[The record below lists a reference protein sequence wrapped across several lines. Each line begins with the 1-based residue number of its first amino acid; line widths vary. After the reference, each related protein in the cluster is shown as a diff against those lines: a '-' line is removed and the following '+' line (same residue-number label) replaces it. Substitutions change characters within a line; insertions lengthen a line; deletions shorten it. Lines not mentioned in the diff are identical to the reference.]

1 MKKIISLILSV
12 SIITNTLSWAY
23 YVTLINMVLTPRVYA
38 ANEIYESLENT
49 FDLSNPAANRTA
61 TVTTDN
67 ILEKYKSSEGGSYTE
82 KLNSYDNTGS
92 SSVDMSKYSG
102 KQFSNEDVLNFAKT
116 DGADIAGTVSLPKMS
131 GNNITINGTEN
142 GGKLLSRNEDGSISI
157 TPNPNAGGGI
167 TGTNTAEMYSSEQNN
182 ADVQFNAEDSY
193 GDEKGFIEDIKNRK
207 SQLFTANS
215 YDGQAYRSLVA
226 ATKSNPVPN
235 ISPNDPMF
243 TSGRSEIANAAAGTG
258 QWLQN
263 CTTQTTTST
272 FDKHTPDYKEYYC
285 NAPKKDN
292 YSSCTITRDFSV
304 PVYISGGNGDLSA
317 CGDNCIRVWFGKR
330 GNDYWSEGVYDN
342 SMTLH
347 FHQDAILKSA
357 SIVSAEWDDHMQVSL
372 DGKQIFAHIDGEY
385 REPGYGPPKNG
396 MERNKSNKLS
406 DSIDITSLVSDSV
419 YNESDHEVDM
429 SSTVWVGGNGEG
441 YFEVEL
447 IFENMKLEDKHIQ
460 EPAGCYDVVKKADSF
475 CRFERFA
482 DMDVGTKRLPQ
493 SILQY
498 ASPLYDGDQGN
509 LTWKT
514 NLEGY
519 FCDPLGKEKLCQ
531 YDASGNMLKDEN
543 GNDAC
548 YNYDQI
554 KNMPDACS
562 KYSTNSACTLTTQ
575 TCAEGWFDAGTS
587 QCYMYEQKWTCDEG
601 TTRTVTVSNESNTC
615 IGMIPCSGGTC
626 NTGANE
632 QNNDFGKVVA
642 YTSMVQ
648 NMQGDAMCSDPN
660 DSNSCIVFSGEKQ
673 WCGRSV
679 GFVNGLAKTD
689 CCEAPEG
696 TAGKLEAIILA
707 GTMLRN
713 TNWDKISAKLTTW
726 TGGESGT
733 WASMTNSVGQWTS
746 GVSSSVGQMWQ
757 RVTEPLTSVYES
769 VTGNV
774 SRLIGSSTIEGGG
787 SAAATELTKDGL
799 QAGGLAAIKQQLM
812 NKAYDMLP
820 DAIRDF
826 VFKNAAETG
835 GQAVFSSAV
844 TNFMLALNVI
854 GWIYTAYQITK
865 MLLEMLLACDQKEME
880 ASIHKNQGACFV
892 IDTERCVKYLNVG
905 FTKKCIKKATDMC
918 CYNSLLSRVIMQQ
931 AYPQLSI
938 NPIESGCVGLT
949 ISQVQQLDWDKI
961 DMSEYI
967 ESAVVAGEVP
977 DEYAAFTES
986 SVANMGPYKNN
997 EAQLPSE
1004 RAIESMG
1011 GSVNM
1016 TKARE
1021 ENVQALKAENV
1032 DCSYL
1037 PRPAICE
1044 VGSVYTDPITGAV
1057 IN

>member
-61 TVTTDN
+61 TVTTDD
-67 ILEKYKSSEGGSYTE
+67 ILEKYNNSQNGSYTE

-157 TPNPNAGGGI
+157 SPNPNAGGRI
-167 TGTNTAEMYSSEQNN
+167 TGTNTGEMYSSEQKN
-182 ADVQFNAEDSY
+182 ADVQFNADDSY
-193 GDEKGFIEDIKNRK
+193 GDEKGFVEDIKNRK

-215 YDGQAYRSLVA
+215 YDGQAYRSLVS
-226 ATKSNPVPN
+226 ATKSNPIPN

-263 CTTQTTTST
+263 CSTQTTTST
-272 FDKHTPDYKEYYC
+272 IDKHTPDYKEYYC

-292 YSSCTITRDFSV
+292 YSSCTITREFSV
-304 PVYISGGNGDLSA
+304 PVYISGGNGDLSV
-317 CGDNCIRVWFGKR
+317 CGDNCIRVWFGR
-330 GNDYWSEGVYDN
+330 HGDDYFDEGVHEN
-342 SMTLH
+342 SMSLH
-347 FHQDAILKSA
+347 FHQDAVIKSA
-357 SIVSAEWDDHMQVSL
+357 KIVSAEWDDHMQVKI
-372 DGKQIFAHIDGEY
+372 DNTQIFAHIDGEY
-385 REPGYGPPKNG
+385 RDPGYGSPRNG
-396 MERNKSNKLS
+396 LERKTSNKLQEP
-406 DSIDITSLVSDSV
+406 IDVTEQVKKSV
-419 YNESDHEVDM
+419 YDESDNEVEM
-429 SSTVWVGGNGEG
+429 SSTVWVGGKGEG

-447 IFENMKLEDKHIQ
+447 IFENIKLEDKHIQ
-460 EPAGCYDVVKKADSF
+460 EPAGCYEAVKKTDSF
-475 CRFERFA
+475 CRFDRFN
-482 DMDVGTKRLPQ
+482 DLDVGTKRLPQ

-498 ASPLYDGDQGN
+498 ASPLYDGDTN
-509 LTWKT
+509 NITWKT

-531 YDASGNMLKDEN
+531 YDASGNILKDAD

-548 YNYDQI
+548 YNYDDI
-554 KNMPDACS
+554 KTMPDACS
-562 KYSTNSACTLTTQ
+562 KYSTNSSCSMSKQ
-575 TCAEGWFDAGTS
+575 SCAEGWFDEGTN

-601 TTRTVTVSNESNTC
+601 ATRTVTITNESNTC

-632 QNNDFGKVVA
+632 ENKDFGKVVA
-642 YTSMVQ
+642 YTSMIQ

-660 DSNSCIVFSGEKQ
+660 DSNSCIVFSGDKQ

-696 TAGKLEAIILA
+696 AAGKLEAIILA

-713 TNWDKISAKLTTW
+713 TNWSKISAKLTTW

-774 SRLIGSSTIEGGG
+774 SKLIGSTTVEGGG

-799 QAGGLAAIKQQLM
+799 QTGGLAAIKQQLM

-826 VFKNAAETG
+826 VFDKTASAA

-892 IDTERCVKYLNVG
+892 IDTDRCVKYLNVG

-931 AYPQLSI
+931 AYPQLGI

-961 DMSEYI
+961 DMTEYI

-977 DEYAAFTES
+977 DEYATFTES
-986 SVANMGPYKNN
+986 SVANMGPYKNDN
-997 EAQLPSE
+997 AQLPSE
-1004 RAIESMG
+1004 RALESMG
-1011 GSVNM
+1011 GDVNM

-1021 ENVQALKAENV
+1021 ENTQALKAENV

-1044 VGSVYTDPITGAV
+1044 VGSVYTDPITGA
-1057 IN
+1057 IIK

>member
-61 TVTTDN
+61 TVTTDD
-67 ILEKYKSSEGGSYTE
+67 ILEKYNNSQNGSYTE

-157 TPNPNAGGGI
+157 SPNPNAGGRI
-167 TGTNTAEMYSSEQNN
+167 TGTNTGEMYSSEQKN
-182 ADVQFNAEDSY
+182 ADVQFNADDSY
-193 GDEKGFIEDIKNRK
+193 GDEKGFVEDIKNRK

-215 YDGQAYRSLVA
+215 YDGQAYRSLVS
-226 ATKSNPVPN
+226 ATKSNPIPN

-263 CTTQTTTST
+263 CSTQTTTST
-272 FDKHTPDYKEYYC
+272 IDKHTPDYKEYYC

-292 YSSCTITRDFSV
+292 YSSCTITREFSV
-304 PVYISGGNGDLSA
+304 PVYISGGNGDLSV
-317 CGDNCIRVWFGKR
+317 CGDNCIRVWFGR
-330 GNDYWSEGVYDN
+330 HGDDYFDEGVHEN
-342 SMTLH
+342 SMSLH
-347 FHQDAILKSA
+347 FHQDAVIKSA
-357 SIVSAEWDDHMQVSL
+357 KIVSAEWDDHMQVKI
-372 DGKQIFAHIDGEY
+372 DNTQIFAHIDGEY
-385 REPGYGPPKNG
+385 RDPGYGSPRNG
-396 MERNKSNKLS
+396 LERKTSNKLQEP
-406 DSIDITSLVSDSV
+406 IDVTEQVKKSV
-419 YNESDHEVDM
+419 YDESDNEVEM
-429 SSTVWVGGNGEG
+429 SSTVWVGGKGEG

-447 IFENMKLEDKHIQ
+447 IFENIKLEDKHIQ
-460 EPAGCYDVVKKADSF
+460 EPAGCYEAVKKTDSF
-475 CRFERFA
+475 CRFDRFN
-482 DMDVGTKRLPQ
+482 DLDVGTKRLPQ

-498 ASPLYDGDQGN
+498 ASPLYDGDTN
-509 LTWKT
+509 NITWKT

-531 YDASGNMLKDEN
+531 YDASGNILKDAD

-548 YNYDQI
+548 YNYDDI
-554 KNMPDACS
+554 KTMPDACS
-562 KYSTNSACTLTTQ
+562 KYSTNSSCSMSKQ
-575 TCAEGWFDAGTS
+575 SCAEGWFDEGTN

-601 TTRTVTVSNESNTC
+601 ATRTVTITNESNTC

-632 QNNDFGKVVA
+632 ENKDFGKVVA
-642 YTSMVQ
+642 YTSMIQ

-696 TAGKLEAIILA
+696 AAGKLEAIILA

-713 TNWDKISAKLTTW
+713 TNWSKISAKLTTW

-774 SRLIGSSTIEGGG
+774 SKLIGSTTVEGGG

-799 QAGGLAAIKQQLM
+799 QTGGLAAIKQQLM

-826 VFKNAAETG
+826 VFDKTASAA

-892 IDTERCVKYLNVG
+892 IDTDRCVKYLNVG

-931 AYPQLSI
+931 AYPQLGI

-961 DMSEYI
+961 DMTEYI

-977 DEYAAFTES
+977 DEYATFTES
-986 SVANMGPYKNN
+986 SVANMGPYKNDN
-997 EAQLPSE
+997 AQLPSE
-1004 RAIESMG
+1004 RALESMG
-1011 GSVNM
+1011 GDVNM

-1021 ENVQALKAENV
+1021 ENTQALKAENV

-1044 VGSVYTDPITGAV
+1044 VGSVYTDPITGA
-1057 IN
+1057 IIK

>member
-38 ANEIYESLENT
+38 ANEIYEGLENT

-61 TVTTDN
+61 TVTTDD

-157 TPNPNAGGGI
+157 TPNPNAGGKI

-182 ADVQFNAEDSY
+182 ADVQFNADDSY
-193 GDEKGFIEDIKNRK
+193 GDEKGFVEDIKNRK

-226 ATKSNPVPN
+226 ATKSNPIPN

-263 CTTQTTTST
+263 CSTQTTTST
-272 FDKHTPDYKEYYC
+272 IDKHTPDYKEYYC

-304 PVYISGGNGDLSA
+304 PVYISGGNGDLSV
-317 CGDNCIRVWFGKR
+317 CGDNCIRVWFGR
-330 GNDYWSEGVYDN
+330 HGDDYFDEGVHEN
-342 SMTLH
+342 SMSLH
-347 FHQDAILKSA
+347 FHQDAVIKSA
-357 SIVSAEWDDHMQVSL
+357 RIVAAEWDDHMLVKLDNTQV
-372 DGKQIFAHIDGEY
+372 FAHIDGDY
-385 REPGYGPPKNG
+385 RDPGYGPP
-396 MERNKSNKLS
+396 RNALDRKTSNKLPGP
-406 DSIDITSLVSDSV
+406 IDITEQVKKSV
-419 YNESDHEVDM
+419 YDESDNEVEM
-429 SSTVWVGGNGEG
+429 SSTVWVGGKGEG

-447 IFENMKLEDKHIQ
+447 TFENIKLEDRHIQ
-460 EPAGCYDVVKKADSF
+460 EPAGCYDAVQKPESF
-475 CRFERFA
+475 CRFDKFS
-482 DMDVGTKRLPQ
+482 DVDVGTKRLPQ

-498 ASPLYDGDQGN
+498 ASPLYEGDAN
-509 LTWKT
+509 NITWKT

-519 FCDPLGKEKLCQ
+519 FCDPLGKQNLCQ
-531 YDASGNMLKDEN
+531 YDASGNILKDSD
-543 GNDAC
+543 GKDAC
-548 YNYDQI
+548 YNYDDI
-554 KNMPDACS
+554 KSMPDACS
-562 KYSTNSACTLTTQ
+562 KYSTNTSCTMTKQ
-575 TCAEGWFDAGTS
+575 TCAEGWFDAGTN

-601 TTRTVTVSNESNTC
+601 TTRTVTITNESNTC
-615 IGMIPCSGGTC
+615 IGMIPCAGGTC

-632 QNNDFGKVVA
+632 ENKDFGKVVA

-696 TAGKLEAIILA
+696 AAGKLEAIILA

-713 TNWDKISAKLTTW
+713 TNWSKISAKLTTW

-774 SRLIGSSTIEGGG
+774 SRLIGSTTVEGGG

-799 QAGGLAAIKQQLM
+799 QTGGLAAIKQQLM

-826 VFKNAAETG
+826 VFDKTASAA

-892 IDTERCVKYLNVG
+892 IDTDRCVKYLNVG

-931 AYPQLSI
+931 AYPQLGI

-961 DMSEYI
+961 DMTEYI

-977 DEYAAFTES
+977 DEYATFTES
-986 SVANMGPYKNN
+986 SVANMGPYKNDN
-997 EAQLPSE
+997 AQLPSE
-1004 RAIESMG
+1004 RALESMG
-1011 GSVNM
+1011 GDVNM

-1021 ENVQALKAENV
+1021 ENTQALKAENV

-1044 VGSVYTDPITGAV
+1044 VGSVYTDPITGA
-1057 IN
+1057 IIK

>member
-61 TVTTDN
+61 TVTTDD

-142 GGKLLSRNEDGSISI
+142 GGKLLSRSEDGSISI
-157 TPNPNAGGGI
+157 SNNPNPGGAI

-182 ADVQFNAEDSY
+182 AEVQFNSEDSY
-193 GDEKGFIEDIKNRK
+193 GDEKGFINDIKTRK

-226 ATKSNPVPN
+226 ATKSNPAPN

-263 CTTQTTTST
+263 CSTQTTTST
-272 FDKHTPDYKEYYC
+272 IDKHTPDYKEYYC

-292 YSSCTITRDFSV
+292 YSSCTITREFSV
-304 PVYISGGNGDLSA
+304 PVYISGGNGDLSV
-317 CGDNCIRVWFGKR
+317 CGDNCIRVWFGR
-330 GNDYWSEGVYDN
+330 HGDDYFDEGVHEN
-342 SMTLH
+342 SMSLH
-347 FHQDAILKSA
+347 FHQDAVIKSA
-357 SIVSAEWDDHMQVSL
+357 KIVSAEWDDHMQVKI
-372 DGKQIFAHIDGEY
+372 DNTQIFAHIDGEY
-385 REPGYGPPKNG
+385 RDPGYGSPRNG
-396 MERNKSNKLS
+396 LERKTSNKLQEP
-406 DSIDITSLVSDSV
+406 IDVTEQVKKSV
-419 YNESDHEVDM
+419 YDESDNEVEM
-429 SSTVWVGGNGEG
+429 SSTVWVGGKGEG

-447 IFENMKLEDKHIQ
+447 IFENIKLEDKHIQ
-460 EPAGCYDVVKKADSF
+460 EPAGCYEAVKKTDSF
-475 CRFERFA
+475 CRFDRFN
-482 DMDVGTKRLPQ
+482 DLDVGTKRLPQ

-498 ASPLYDGDQGN
+498 ASPLYAGDTN
-509 LTWKT
+509 NITWRT

-531 YDASGNMLKDEN
+531 YDASGNILKDAD

-548 YNYDQI
+548 YNYDDI
-554 KNMPDACS
+554 KTMPDACS
-562 KYSTNSACTLTTQ
+562 KYSTNSSCSMSKQ
-575 TCAEGWFDAGTS
+575 SCAEGWFDEGTN

-601 TTRTVTVSNESNTC
+601 TTRTVTITNESNTC

-632 QNNDFGKVVA
+632 ENKDFGKVVA

-713 TNWDKISAKLTTW
+713 TNWSKISAKLTTW
-726 TGGESGT
+726 TGGQSGT
-733 WASMTNSVGQWTS
+733 WASMTNAVGQWTS

-757 RVTEPLTSVYES
+757 RVTEPLTSAYES
-769 VTGNV
+769 IAGNV
-774 SRLIGSSTIEGGG
+774 SRLIGSSTVEGGG
-787 SAAATELTKDGL
+787 SAVTTELTKNGL
-799 QAGGLAAIKQQLM
+799 QTGGLAAIKQQLM

-826 VFKNAAETG
+826 VFDQTRSAA

-892 IDTERCVKYLNVG
+892 IDTDRCVKYLNVG

-931 AYPQLSI
+931 AYPQLGI

-961 DMSEYI
+961 DMTEYI

-977 DEYAAFTES
+977 DEYATFTES
-986 SVANMGPYKNN
+986 SVANMGPYKNDN
-997 EAQLPSE
+997 AQLPSE
-1004 RAIESMG
+1004 RALESMG
-1011 GSVNM
+1011 GDVNM

-1021 ENVQALKAENV
+1021 ENTQALKAENV

-1037 PRPAICE
+1037 PRPAICD
-1044 VGSVYTDPITGAV
+1044 VGSVYTDPITGA
-1057 IN
+1057 IIK

>member
-1 MKKIISLILSV
+1 MRKPGL
-12 SIITNTLSWAY
+12 
-23 YVTLINMVLTPRVYA
+23 
-38 ANEIYESLENT
+38 
-49 FDLSNPAANRTA
+49 NRHSQKHGRLA
-61 TVTTDN
+61 DR
-67 ILEKYKSSEGGSYTE
+67 GS
-82 KLNSYDNTGS
+82 
-92 SSVDMSKYSG
+92 
-102 KQFSNEDVLNFAKT
+102 
-116 DGADIAGTVSLPKMS
+116 
-131 GNNITINGTEN
+131 EN
-142 GGKLLSRNEDGSISI
+142 GGKLLSRNQDGSISI
-157 TPNPNAGGGI
+157 SNNPNPGGAI
-167 TGTNTAEMYSSEQNN
+167 TSTNTAEMYSSEQNN
-182 ADVQFNAEDSY
+182 ADVQFNAGDSY
-193 GDEKGFIEDIKNRK
+193 GDEKGFINDIKTRK

-226 ATKSNPVPN
+226 ATKSNPAPN

-243 TSGRSEIANAAAGTG
+243 TSGRNEIANAAAGTG

-263 CTTQTTTST
+263 CSTQTTTT
-272 FDKHTPDYKEYYC
+272 TKEKHIPDYKEYYC

-292 YSSCTITRDFSV
+292 YGSCTITRDFSV
-304 PVYISGGNGDLSA
+304 PVYISGGNGDLSV

-330 GNDYWSEGVYDN
+330 GNDYWSTGVYDN

-357 SIVSAEWDDHMQVSL
+357 SIVNAEWDDHMQVNL

-385 REPGYGPPKNG
+385 REPGYGPPRNG
-396 MERNKSNKLS
+396 MERNKSNKLKEP
-406 DSIDITSLVSDSV
+406 IDITSQVANSV
-419 YNESDHEVDM
+419 YKETDHEVEM
-429 SSTVWVGGNGEG
+429 SSTVWVGGGGEG

-447 IFENMKLEDKHIQ
+447 IFDNIKLEDKHIQ
-460 EPAGCYDVVKKADSF
+460 DPPGCYDVVKQAGSF
-475 CRFERFA
+475 CRFDRYS
-482 DMDVGTKRLPQ
+482 DLDVGTKRLPQ

-498 ASPLYDGDQGN
+498 ASPLYDGDKGV

-531 YDASGNMLKDEN
+531 YDASGNILKDEN
-543 GNDAC
+543 GNEAC

-562 KYSTNSACTLTTQ
+562 KYSTNSACTMSSQ
-575 TCAEGWFDAGTS
+575 TCAEGWFDSATN

-601 TTRTVTVSNESNTC
+601 ITKTVTVTNEANTC
-615 IGMIPCSGGTC
+615 VGMIPCSGGTC

-632 QNNDFGKVVA
+632 QNSDFGKVAA
-642 YTSMVQ
+642 YSSMVQ

-660 DSNSCIVFSGEKQ
+660 DPNSCIVFSGEKQ

-689 CCEAPEG
+689 CCEAPQG
-696 TAGKLEAIILA
+696 AAGKLEAIILA

-713 TNWDKISAKLTTW
+713 TNWEKISAKLTTW

-757 RVTEPLTSVYES
+757 RVTEPLTSAYES
-769 VTGNV
+769 IAGNV
-774 SRLIGSSTIEGGG
+774 SRLIGSSTVEGGG
-787 SAAATELTKDGL
+787 SAVTTELTKDGL
-799 QAGGLAAIKQQLM
+799 QTGGLAAIKQQLM

-826 VFKNAAETG
+826 VFDKTATTQL

-844 TNFMLALNVI
+844 QNFMLALNIV

-892 IDTERCVKYLNVG
+892 IDTDRCVKYLNVG

-918 CYNSLLSRVIMQQ
+918 CYNSLLSRVIMHQ
-931 AYPQLSI
+931 AYPQ
-938 NPIESGCVGLT
+938 
-949 ISQVQQLDWDKI
+949 
-961 DMSEYI
+961 
-967 ESAVVAGEVP
+967 
-977 DEYAAFTES
+977 
-986 SVANMGPYKNN
+986 
-997 EAQLPSE
+997 
-1004 RAIESMG
+1004 
-1011 GSVNM
+1011 
-1016 TKARE
+1016 
-1021 ENVQALKAENV
+1021 
-1032 DCSYL
+1032 
-1037 PRPAICE
+1037 
-1044 VGSVYTDPITGAV
+1044 
-1057 IN
+1057 

>member
-61 TVTTDN
+61 TVTTDD
-67 ILEKYKSSEGGSYTE
+67 ILEKYNNSQNGSYTE

-157 TPNPNAGGGI
+157 SPNPNAGGRI
-167 TGTNTAEMYSSEQNN
+167 TGTNTGEMYSSEQKN
-182 ADVQFNAEDSY
+182 ADVQFNADDSY
-193 GDEKGFIEDIKNRK
+193 GDEKGFVEDIKNRK

-215 YDGQAYRSLVA
+215 YDGQAYRSLVS
-226 ATKSNPVPN
+226 ATKSNPIPN

-263 CTTQTTTST
+263 CSTQTTTST
-272 FDKHTPDYKEYYC
+272 IDKHTPDYKEYYC

-292 YSSCTITRDFSV
+292 YSSCTITREFSV
-304 PVYISGGNGDLSA
+304 PVYISGGNGDLSV
-317 CGDNCIRVWFGKR
+317 CGDNCIRVWFGR
-330 GNDYWSEGVYDN
+330 HGDDYFDEGVHEN
-342 SMTLH
+342 SMSLH
-347 FHQDAILKSA
+347 FHQDAVIKSA
-357 SIVSAEWDDHMQVSL
+357 KIVSAEWDDHMQVKI
-372 DGKQIFAHIDGEY
+372 DNTQIFAHIDGEY
-385 REPGYGPPKNG
+385 RDPGYGSPRNG
-396 MERNKSNKLS
+396 LERKTSNKLQEP
-406 DSIDITSLVSDSV
+406 IDVTEQVKKSV
-419 YNESDHEVDM
+419 YDESDNEVEM
-429 SSTVWVGGNGEG
+429 SSTVWVGGKGEG

-447 IFENMKLEDKHIQ
+447 IFENIKLEDKHIQ
-460 EPAGCYDVVKKADSF
+460 EPAGCYEAVKKTDSF
-475 CRFERFA
+475 CRFDRFN
-482 DMDVGTKRLPQ
+482 DLDVGTKRLPQ

-498 ASPLYDGDQGN
+498 ASPLYDGDTN
-509 LTWKT
+509 NITWKT

-531 YDASGNMLKDEN
+531 YDASGNILKDAD

-548 YNYDQI
+548 YNYDDI
-554 KNMPDACS
+554 KTMPDACS
-562 KYSTNSACTLTTQ
+562 KYSTNSSCSMSKQ
-575 TCAEGWFDAGTS
+575 SCAEGWFDEGTN

-601 TTRTVTVSNESNTC
+601 ATRTVTITNESNTC

-632 QNNDFGKVVA
+632 ENKDFGKVVA
-642 YTSMVQ
+642 YTSMIQ

-696 TAGKLEAIILA
+696 AAGKLEAIILA

-713 TNWDKISAKLTTW
+713 TNWSKISAKLTTW

-774 SRLIGSSTIEGGG
+774 SKLIGSTTVEGGG
-787 SAAATELTKDGL
+787 SAAATEITKDGL
-799 QAGGLAAIKQQLM
+799 QTGGLAAIKQQLM

-826 VFKNAAETG
+826 VFDKTASAA

-892 IDTERCVKYLNVG
+892 IDTDRCVKYLNVG

-931 AYPQLSI
+931 AYPQLGI

-961 DMSEYI
+961 DMTEYI

-977 DEYAAFTES
+977 DEYATFTES
-986 SVANMGPYKNN
+986 SVANMGPYKNDN
-997 EAQLPSE
+997 AQLPSE
-1004 RAIESMG
+1004 RALESMG
-1011 GSVNM
+1011 GDVNM

-1021 ENVQALKAENV
+1021 ENTQALKAENV

-1044 VGSVYTDPITGAV
+1044 VGSVYTDPITGA
-1057 IN
+1057 IIK

>member
-61 TVTTDN
+61 TVTTDD
-67 ILEKYKSSEGGSYTE
+67 ILEKYNNSQNGSYTE

-157 TPNPNAGGGI
+157 SPNPNAGGRI
-167 TGTNTAEMYSSEQNN
+167 TGTNTGEMYSSEQKN
-182 ADVQFNAEDSY
+182 ADVQFNADDSY
-193 GDEKGFIEDIKNRK
+193 GDEKGFVEDIKNRK

-215 YDGQAYRSLVA
+215 YDGQAYRSLVS
-226 ATKSNPVPN
+226 ATKSNPIPN

-263 CTTQTTTST
+263 CSTQTTTST
-272 FDKHTPDYKEYYC
+272 IDKHTPDYKEYYC

-292 YSSCTITRDFSV
+292 YSSCTITREFSV
-304 PVYISGGNGDLSA
+304 PVYISGGNGDLSV
-317 CGDNCIRVWFGKR
+317 CGDNCIRVWFGR
-330 GNDYWSEGVYDN
+330 HGDDYFDEGVHEN
-342 SMTLH
+342 SMSLH
-347 FHQDAILKSA
+347 FHQDAVIKSA
-357 SIVSAEWDDHMQVSL
+357 KIVSAEWDDHMQVKI
-372 DGKQIFAHIDGEY
+372 DNTQIFAHIDGEY
-385 REPGYGPPKNG
+385 RDPGYGSPRNG
-396 MERNKSNKLS
+396 LERKTSNKLQEP
-406 DSIDITSLVSDSV
+406 IDVTEQVKKSV
-419 YNESDHEVDM
+419 YDESDNEVEM
-429 SSTVWVGGNGEG
+429 SSTVWVGGKGEG

-447 IFENMKLEDKHIQ
+447 IFENIKLEDKHIQ
-460 EPAGCYDVVKKADSF
+460 EPAGCYEAVKKTDSF
-475 CRFERFA
+475 CRFDRFN
-482 DMDVGTKRLPQ
+482 DLDVGTKRLPQ

-498 ASPLYDGDQGN
+498 ASPLYDGDTN
-509 LTWKT
+509 NITWKT

-531 YDASGNMLKDEN
+531 YDASGNILKDAD

-548 YNYDQI
+548 YNYDDI
-554 KNMPDACS
+554 KTMPDACS
-562 KYSTNSACTLTTQ
+562 KYSTNSSCSMSKQ
-575 TCAEGWFDAGTS
+575 SCAEGWFDEGTN

-601 TTRTVTVSNESNTC
+601 ATRTVTITNESNTC

-632 QNNDFGKVVA
+632 ENKDFGKVVA

-696 TAGKLEAIILA
+696 AAGKLEAIILA

-713 TNWDKISAKLTTW
+713 TNWSKISAKLTTW

-774 SRLIGSSTIEGGG
+774 SKLIGSTTVEGGG

-799 QAGGLAAIKQQLM
+799 QTGGLAAIKQQLM

-826 VFKNAAETG
+826 VFDKTASAA

-892 IDTERCVKYLNVG
+892 IDTDRCVKYLNVG

-931 AYPQLSI
+931 AYPQLGI

-961 DMSEYI
+961 DMTEYI

-977 DEYAAFTES
+977 DEYATFTES
-986 SVANMGPYKNN
+986 SVANMGPYKNDN
-997 EAQLPSE
+997 AQLPSE
-1004 RAIESMG
+1004 RALESMG
-1011 GSVNM
+1011 GDVNM

-1021 ENVQALKAENV
+1021 ENTQALKAENV

-1044 VGSVYTDPITGAV
+1044 VGSVYTDPITGA
-1057 IN
+1057 IIK

>member
-61 TVTTDN
+61 TVTTDD
-67 ILEKYKSSEGGSYTE
+67 ILEKYNNSQNGSYTE

-157 TPNPNAGGGI
+157 SPNPNAGGRI
-167 TGTNTAEMYSSEQNN
+167 TGTNTGEMYSSEQKN
-182 ADVQFNAEDSY
+182 ADVQFNADDSY
-193 GDEKGFIEDIKNRK
+193 GDEKGFVEDIKNRK

-215 YDGQAYRSLVA
+215 YDGQAYRSLVS
-226 ATKSNPVPN
+226 ATKSNPIPN

-263 CTTQTTTST
+263 CSTQTTTST
-272 FDKHTPDYKEYYC
+272 IDKHTPDYKEYYC

-292 YSSCTITRDFSV
+292 YSSCTITREFSV
-304 PVYISGGNGDLSA
+304 PVYISGGNGDLSV
-317 CGDNCIRVWFGKR
+317 CGDNCIRVWFGR
-330 GNDYWSEGVYDN
+330 HGDDYFDEGAHEN
-342 SMTLH
+342 SMSLH
-347 FHQDAILKSA
+347 FHQDAVIKSA
-357 SIVSAEWDDHMQVSL
+357 KIVSAEWDDHMQVKI
-372 DGKQIFAHIDGEY
+372 DNTQIFAHIDGEY
-385 REPGYGPPKNG
+385 RDPGYGSPRNG
-396 MERNKSNKLS
+396 LERKTSNKLQEP
-406 DSIDITSLVSDSV
+406 IDVTEQVKKSV
-419 YNESDHEVDM
+419 YDESDNEVEM
-429 SSTVWVGGNGEG
+429 SSTVWVGGKGEG

-447 IFENMKLEDKHIQ
+447 IFENIKLEDKHIQ
-460 EPAGCYDVVKKADSF
+460 EPAGCYEAVKKTDSF
-475 CRFERFA
+475 CRFDRFN
-482 DMDVGTKRLPQ
+482 DLDVGTKRLPQ

-498 ASPLYDGDQGN
+498 ASPLYDGDTN
-509 LTWKT
+509 NITWKT

-531 YDASGNMLKDEN
+531 YDASGNILKDAD

-548 YNYDQI
+548 YNYDDI
-554 KNMPDACS
+554 KTMPDACS
-562 KYSTNSACTLTTQ
+562 KYSTNSSCSMSKQ
-575 TCAEGWFDAGTS
+575 SCAEGWFDEGTN

-601 TTRTVTVSNESNTC
+601 ATRTVTITNESNTC

-632 QNNDFGKVVA
+632 ENKDFGKVVA

-696 TAGKLEAIILA
+696 AAGKLEAIILA

-713 TNWDKISAKLTTW
+713 TNWSKISAKLTTW

-774 SRLIGSSTIEGGG
+774 SKLIGSTTVEGGG

-799 QAGGLAAIKQQLM
+799 QTGGLAAIKQQLM

-826 VFKNAAETG
+826 VFDKTASAA

-892 IDTERCVKYLNVG
+892 IDTDRCVKYLNVG

-931 AYPQLSI
+931 AYPQLGI

-961 DMSEYI
+961 DMTEYI

-977 DEYAAFTES
+977 DEYATFTES
-986 SVANMGPYKNN
+986 SVANMGPYKNDN
-997 EAQLPSE
+997 AQLPSE
-1004 RAIESMG
+1004 RALESMG
-1011 GSVNM
+1011 GDVNM

-1021 ENVQALKAENV
+1021 ENTQALKAENV

-1044 VGSVYTDPITGAV
+1044 VGSVYTDPITGA
-1057 IN
+1057 IIK

>member
-1 MKKIISLILSV
+1 ME
-12 SIITNTLSWAY
+12 
-23 YVTLINMVLTPRVYA
+23 MM
-38 ANEIYESLENT
+38 
-49 FDLSNPAANRTA
+49 PA
-61 TVTTDN
+61 TTMN
-67 ILEKYKSSEGGSYTE
+67 
-82 KLNSYDNTGS
+82 
-92 SSVDMSKYSG
+92 
-102 KQFSNEDVLNFAKT
+102 
-116 DGADIAGTVSLPKMS
+116 
-131 GNNITINGTEN
+131 
-142 GGKLLSRNEDGSISI
+142 
-157 TPNPNAGGGI
+157 
-167 TGTNTAEMYSSEQNN
+167 
-182 ADVQFNAEDSY
+182 
-193 GDEKGFIEDIKNRK
+193 
-207 SQLFTANS
+207 
-215 YDGQAYRSLVA
+215 
-226 ATKSNPVPN
+226 
-235 ISPNDPMF
+235 
-243 TSGRSEIANAAAGTG
+243 
-258 QWLQN
+258 
-263 CTTQTTTST
+263 
-272 FDKHTPDYKEYYC
+272 
-285 NAPKKDN
+285 
-292 YSSCTITRDFSV
+292 
-304 PVYISGGNGDLSA
+304 
-317 CGDNCIRVWFGKR
+317 
-330 GNDYWSEGVYDN
+330 
-342 SMTLH
+342 
-347 FHQDAILKSA
+347 
-357 SIVSAEWDDHMQVSL
+357 
-372 DGKQIFAHIDGEY
+372 
-385 REPGYGPPKNG
+385 
-396 MERNKSNKLS
+396 
-406 DSIDITSLVSDSV
+406 
-419 YNESDHEVDM
+419 
-429 SSTVWVGGNGEG
+429 
-441 YFEVEL
+441 
-447 IFENMKLEDKHIQ
+447 
-460 EPAGCYDVVKKADSF
+460 
-475 CRFERFA
+475 
-482 DMDVGTKRLPQ
+482 
-493 SILQY
+493 
-498 ASPLYDGDQGN
+498 
-509 LTWKT
+509 
-514 NLEGY
+514 
-519 FCDPLGKEKLCQ
+519 
-531 YDASGNMLKDEN
+531 
-543 GNDAC
+543 
-548 YNYDQI
+548 QI
-554 KNMPDACS
+554 KSMPDACS

-575 TCAEGWFDAGTS
+575 TCAEGWFDAGTN
-587 QCYMYEQKWTCDEG
+587 QCYLYEQKWTCDEG
-601 TTRTVTVSNESNTC
+601 TSRTVTVSNESNTC

-660 DSNSCIVFSGEKQ
+660 DSNSCIVFAGEQQ

-696 TAGKLEAIILA
+696 TAGKLEAIVLA

-726 TGGESGT
+726 TGGQSGT
-733 WASMTNSVGQWTS
+733 WASMTNAVGEWTS

-769 VTGNV
+769 VTSNV

-826 VFKNAAETG
+826 VFDQTRSAA

-931 AYPQLSI
+931 AYPQLGI
-938 NPIESGCVGLT
+938 NPVESGCVGLT

-961 DMSEYI
+961 DMTEYI
-967 ESAVVAGEVP
+967 DSAVVVGEVP
-977 DEYAAFTES
+977 DEYAAFTET
-986 SVANMGPYKNN
+986 SVAQAGPYKNS

-1004 RAIESMG
+1004 RALESMG
-1011 GSVNM
+1011 GDVNM

-1044 VGSVYTDPITGAV
+1044 VGSVYTDPVTGAV

>member
-61 TVTTDN
+61 TVTTDD
-67 ILEKYKSSEGGSYTE
+67 ILEKYNNSQNGSYTE

-157 TPNPNAGGGI
+157 SPNPNAGGRI
-167 TGTNTAEMYSSEQNN
+167 TGTNTGEMYSSEQKN
-182 ADVQFNAEDSY
+182 ADVQFNADDSY
-193 GDEKGFIEDIKNRK
+193 GDEKGFVEDIKNRK

-215 YDGQAYRSLVA
+215 YDGQAYRSLVS
-226 ATKSNPVPN
+226 ATKSNPIPN

-263 CTTQTTTST
+263 CSTQTTTST
-272 FDKHTPDYKEYYC
+272 IDKHTPDYKEYYC

-292 YSSCTITRDFSV
+292 YSSCTITREFSV
-304 PVYISGGNGDLSA
+304 PVYISGGNGDLSV
-317 CGDNCIRVWFGKR
+317 CGDNCIRVWFGR
-330 GNDYWSEGVYDN
+330 HGDDYFDEGVHEN
-342 SMTLH
+342 SMSLH
-347 FHQDAILKSA
+347 FHQDAVIKSA
-357 SIVSAEWDDHMQVSL
+357 KIVSAEWDDHMQVKI
-372 DGKQIFAHIDGEY
+372 DNTQIFAHIDGEY
-385 REPGYGPPKNG
+385 RDPGYGSPRNG
-396 MERNKSNKLS
+396 LERKTSNKLQEP
-406 DSIDITSLVSDSV
+406 IDVTEQVKKSV
-419 YNESDHEVDM
+419 YDESDNEVEM
-429 SSTVWVGGNGEG
+429 SSTVWVGGKGEG

-447 IFENMKLEDKHIQ
+447 IFENIKLEDKHIQ
-460 EPAGCYDVVKKADSF
+460 EPAGCYEAVKKTDSF
-475 CRFERFA
+475 CRFDRFN
-482 DMDVGTKRLPQ
+482 DLDVGTKRLPQ

-498 ASPLYDGDQGN
+498 ASPLYDGDTN
-509 LTWKT
+509 NITWKT

-531 YDASGNMLKDEN
+531 YDASGNILKDAD

-548 YNYDQI
+548 YNYDDI
-554 KNMPDACS
+554 KTMPDACS
-562 KYSTNSACTLTTQ
+562 KYSTNSSCSMSKQ
-575 TCAEGWFDAGTS
+575 SCAEGWFDEGTN

-601 TTRTVTVSNESNTC
+601 ATRTVTITNESNTC

-632 QNNDFGKVVA
+632 ENKDFGKVVA

-696 TAGKLEAIILA
+696 AAGKLEAIILA

-713 TNWDKISAKLTTW
+713 TNWSKISAKLTTW

-774 SRLIGSSTIEGGG
+774 SKLIGSTTVEGGG

-799 QAGGLAAIKQQLM
+799 QTGGLAAIKQQLM

-826 VFKNAAETG
+826 VFDKTASAA

-880 ASIHKNQGACFV
+880 ASKHKNQGACFV
-892 IDTERCVKYLNVG
+892 IDTDRCVKYLNVG

-931 AYPQLSI
+931 AYPQLGI

-961 DMSEYI
+961 DMTEYI

-977 DEYAAFTES
+977 DEYATFTES
-986 SVANMGPYKNN
+986 SVANMGPYKNDN
-997 EAQLPSE
+997 AQLPSE
-1004 RAIESMG
+1004 RALESMG
-1011 GSVNM
+1011 DDVNM

-1021 ENVQALKAENV
+1021 ENTQALKAENV

-1044 VGSVYTDPITGAV
+1044 VGSVYTDPITGA
-1057 IN
+1057 IIK